1 MDEVKIDSKLSSIR
15 KTYSGSDTEID
26 EILFESTDKFSIR
39 SIENI
44 PGSIKW
50 VKLNQSKLNCE

>member
-1 MDEVKIDSKLSSIR
+1 MDEVKIDSKLSYIR

-26 EILFESTDKFSIR
+26 EILFESTDKV

-50 VKLNQSKLNCE
+50 KVN